1 MTAKTKARV
10 MSFGFGEEATV
21 KVLNF
26 GFRSDDAGKPV
37 GISFK
42 LHSGSANN
50 FVPVKIDGSLGKSQV
65 YAAAAASVVGII
77 FKMNLV
83 DISERLGGYRGP
95 KGRLKILKGIKSS
108 TIIDDTYNASPAS
121 MHLALETLQQVLP
134 GPVRRVA
141 ILGDM
146 LELGEYTELAHRAV
160 GDFAGSFVDVLVC
173 VGLRSK
179 FIADSAAN
187 QMPKDNIFHFNT
199 SIEVLSKIDSLI
211 KESDLVLV
219 KGSQGIR
226 MEKIVEEIMAEPER
240 KKELL
245 VRQGQKWSAK

>member
-1 MTAKTKARV
+1 M
-10 MSFGFGEEATV
+10 
-21 KVLNF
+21 
-26 GFRSDDAGKPV
+26 
-37 GISFK
+37 
-42 LHSGSANN
+42 
-50 FVPVKIDGSLGKSQV
+50 
-65 YAAAAASVVGII
+65 
-77 FKMNLV
+77 V